1 MTGHPAIR
9 WLCAFVGV
17 VIGAVGLS
25 PHAAAQTN
33 EATIDQVVSTPAI
46 DHTAGARS
54 VSKGQILFDQFVS
67 PGAASASESPE
78 DARSR
83 SLSRQNASVFQAGS
97 SNRAKI
103 QQSGGANLALIYQLG
118 VFNRA
123 ELTQRVG
130 GNRSAIIQIGRNNTA
145 DVGLLSG
152 GNTLNLL
159 QFGNDNRYVLQAQTP
174 VRPKSRRQFGNGNT
188 LIEIGQ
194 NSMDLRVTQSGG
206 QKMIIRNR

>member
-9 WLCAFVGV
+9 WLCALVGV
-17 VIGAVGLS
+17 FIGAVGLS
-25 PHAAAQTN
+25 THAAAQTS

-46 DHTAGARS
+46 DHTAGARN
-54 VSKGQILFDQFVS
+54 VSKSQILFDQFMS
-67 PGAASASESPE
+67 PGAASASESRE
-78 DARSR
+78 NARSR
-83 SLSRQNASVFQAGS
+83 SLSQQDASVFQAGS
-97 SNRAKI
+97 SNRAEI

-118 VFNRA
+118 TFNRA

-130 GNRSAIIQIGRNNTA
+130 GNRSAIVQIGRNNTA
-145 DVGLLSG
+145 DVDLFSG

-159 QFGNDNRYVLQAQTP
+159 QFGNDNRYVLQTRKP
-174 VRPKSRRQFGNGNT
+174 VRRKSRRQFGNGNT
-188 LIEIGQ
+188 LIELGQ

>member
-9 WLCAFVGV
+9 WLCVLVGV
-17 VIGAVGLS
+17 FIGAVGLS
-25 PHAAAQTN
+25 THAAAQTS
-33 EATIDQVVSTPAI
+33 EAPIDQVVSTPAI
-46 DHTAGARS
+46 EQTAGAQN
-54 VSKGQILFDQFVS
+54 VSKGQILFDRYVS
-67 PGAASASESPE
+67 PGAASASELPE

-97 SNRAKI
+97 SNRAEIK
-103 QQSGGANLALIYQLG
+103 QSGSANLALIYQLG
-118 VFNRA
+118 TFNRA

-152 GNTLNLL
+152 GNALNLL
-159 QFGNDNRYVLQAQTP
+159 QFGNDNRYVLQAQKP
-174 VRPKSRRQFGNGNT
+174 VRRKSRRQFGNGNT

-194 NSMDLRVTQSGG
+194 NRMDLRVTQSGG
-206 QKMIIRNR
+206 QEMIIRNR